1 MNWFRKRLAPK
12 AVTVD
17 SILEA
22 ADKGRLEA
30 YLIEFYTDP
39 YAEHWKEI
47 LRKCEELTNE
57 GYLSAKFMPD
67 YDGSPLVLEKDA
79 RITMK
84 GREYLEK
91 VRARRIANRL
101 PLAIFSFLSGVFSKT
116 IVDLLALM
124 TAVLRRYWLP

>member
-1 MNWFRKRLAPK
+1 M
-12 AVTVD
+12 D

-30 YLIEFYTDP
+30 HLNEFYTIL
-39 YAEHWKEI
+39 YSAHWKEI
-47 LRKCEELTNE
+47 LRKCEELTKE
-57 GYLSAKFMPD
+57 GYLSATFVHD
-67 YDGSPLVLEKDA
+67 YDGSPIILEKDA

-91 VRARRIANRL
+91 VRSRKMASKL
-101 PLAIFSFLSGVFSKT
+101 PLAILTFLSGVFSKT